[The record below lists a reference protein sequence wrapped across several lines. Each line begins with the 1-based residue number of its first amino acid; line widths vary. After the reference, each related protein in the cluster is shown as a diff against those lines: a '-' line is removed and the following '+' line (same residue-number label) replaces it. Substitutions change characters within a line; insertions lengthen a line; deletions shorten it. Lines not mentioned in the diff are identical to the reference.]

1 VALPISVALWQ
12 NGLGMNSILAQ
23 IIWNTGKTLRNP
35 GFKKNYNFLKE
46 SEVYDFKEIEEFQ
59 FRLARETLCMAFN
72 NSEFYK
78 EKFLKAS
85 FIPEKDFNCLHD
97 IVKIPVTTKTE
108 LIQHAGKV
116 HNPEY
121 RGKVFFSET
130 SGSTGQSLKF
140 RKDENWDSF
149 NRASRAIGFSWY
161 GVKPWERN
169 GYLWGYNF
177 SRSEKIKTT
186 LLDTVQNRFRIFSYD
201 EKEILSFAEKLRSA
215 KYLCGYSSMI
225 YEIAKRINRNLKIQ
239 KPLNIKMV
247 CGTSEK
253 IYESYQDEA
262 VQAFGRRIIGEY
274 GAAEAG
280 IIAFECPH
288 GSLHINMTGVLVEE
302 EDGEIIV
309 TNLVARSFPIIRY
322 KLGDYIKLKDRSFE
336 CPCGRKQRVIEEVLG
351 RVGKVI
357 YGFINT
363 YPSLTFYYVFKNL
376 ALQKGIE
383 LNYQAVQKM
392 KGIVVLKIQQ
402 HVAEDDLG
410 CLKKELYKYFKD
422 DLEFEIIDGAL
433 LHQMKGKFKDF
444 ITTIE

>member
-1 VALPISVALWQ
+1 
-12 NGLGMNSILAQ
+12 MNSIFAQ

-46 SEVYDFKEIEEFQ
+46 SEAYDLKEIEELQ
-59 FRLARETLCMAFN
+59 FRLARETLCRAFD

-78 EKFLKAS
+78 EKFLKVS
-85 FIPEKDFNCLHD
+85 FIPEKDFKCLQD
-97 IVKIPVTTKTE
+97 IIKIPTITKTE
-108 LIQHAGKV
+108 LIHHAGKV
-116 HNPEY
+116 HDPEY
-121 RGKVFFSET
+121 RGKVFPSET

-140 RKDENWDSF
+140 KKDENWDSF

-177 SRSEKIKTT
+177 SKSEKVKTK
-186 LLDTVQNRFRIFSYD
+186 LLDILQNRFRIFSYD
-201 EKEILSFAEKLRSA
+201 DSEILNFAEILRSA
-215 KYLCGYSSMI
+215 EYLCGYSSMI
-225 YEIAKRINRNLKIQ
+225 YEIAKGINRNPKIQ
-239 KPLNIKMV
+239 KPLNLKMI

-262 VQAFGRRIIGEY
+262 VKAFGRRIIGEY

-288 GSLHINMTGVLVEE
+288 GSLHINMAGVLVEE
-302 EDGEIIV
+302 EEGEIIV

-336 CPCGRKQRVIEEVLG
+336 CPCGMKHRVIEDVIG
-351 RVGKVI
+351 RVGKVV
-357 YGFINT
+357 YGRNGK

-376 ALQKGIE
+376 AVNNNIE
-383 LNYQAVQKM
+383 LNYQAEQFT
-392 KGIVVLKIQQ
+392 KGEIVLKIEQRLSP
-402 HVAEDDLG
+402 VWRTFLD
-410 CLKKELYKYFKD
+410 KELQKYFVSD
-422 DLEFEIIDGAL
+422 ITFRVEDGQTI
-433 LHQMKGKFKDF
+433 HKMQGKFRDF
-444 ITTIE
+444 VSYID